1 LALRQFTFWV
11 WEEEGTIQGFSAAD
25 PRDGSICAL
34 FVHPLY
40 ERRGIGRAL
49 LPLACDVLKES
60 GRASAVLTTEAGTRA
75 ERFYRTDGWTEV
87 GRKENRQI
95 IFQKNLLSSLQNIVL
110 ISERLT
116 LRSFAEHDAGESFAF
131 ATPTLTRFMAWDP
144 SPSPAAFAHIWRG
157 WLPKIAAGADLAL
170 VVRVKT
176 GEFLG
181 MAGLHGIG
189 GAEPEI
195 GIWIK
200 EAAHGAGYGR
210 EAVATIIAWACRCVG
225 ATAFTYPVA
234 VENLPSRRLAESI
247 GGKVTGV
254 RKLRKPSGVVLD
266 QVVYRIVQSVPQA
279 RPTEPGAR

>member
-1 LALRQFTFWV
+1 LLNFARKGEPTFLRT
-11 WEEEGTIQGFSAAD
+11 A
-25 PRDGSICAL
+25 
-34 FVHPLY
+34 
-40 ERRGIGRAL
+40 
-49 LPLACDVLKES
+49 
-60 GRASAVLTTEAGTRA
+60 
-75 ERFYRTDGWTEV
+75 TDGMRMSPDT
-87 GRKENRQI
+87 G
-95 IFQKNLLSSLQNIVL
+95 LQNIVL

-116 LRSFAEHDAGESFAF
+116 LQSFSEHDAGESFAF

-144 SPSPAAFAHIWRG
+144 SPSPAAFAQIWRE
-157 WLPKIAAGADLAL
+157 WLPKMAAGTDLAL
-170 VVRVKT
+170 VVRVKST

-210 EAVATIIAWACRCVG
+210 EAVATTIAWACRWVG

-247 GGKVTGV
+247 GGKITGT
-254 RKLRKPSGVVLD
+254 RKLRKLSGVVLD
-266 QVVYRIVQSVPQA
+266 QVVYRIVPPAPPAS
-279 RPTEPGAR
+279 PTDPGAC